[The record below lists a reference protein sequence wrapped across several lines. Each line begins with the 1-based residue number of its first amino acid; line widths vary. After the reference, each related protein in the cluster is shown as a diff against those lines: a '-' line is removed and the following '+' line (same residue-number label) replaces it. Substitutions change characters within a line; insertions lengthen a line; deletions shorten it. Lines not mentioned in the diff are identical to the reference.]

1 MGKGATFGA
10 GGLAGLL
17 IGIVLG
23 GMYLN
28 IAHGTGLNMG
38 DPFVLVTQF
47 PGWRGA
53 VLDPWR
59 AAFGI
64 VIGAALLVG
73 LGAVLFGMG
82 ARLTQ
87 YGQARWQDRADLKRN
102 GLLQPVGT
110 GLVFGKL
117 GRPGSAKA
125 FIAAT
130 YDKFPHALVVA
141 PTRAGKGVGYVIPN
155 CLLFPGSLVVLDVKG
170 EIFEATSRHRQ
181 ARGDQVFRFA
191 PFDFE
196 HPTRRY
202 NPLARIAKLA
212 SVDQRFTELSKLAS
226 YFLTVSDRGS
236 AQDFLENGRQLFVAA
251 SLYAIEQK
259 KPSIG
264 DVLKIITGGEKKSK
278 AYAAV
283 AKTTQIG
290 VVKRIFTDFGSMNER
305 TLTSTISV
313 LLGAGLNLWNNP
325 AVAKATSASD
335 FDFSS
340 LRSRPQSIYVVVNS
354 DDIKP
359 LAPLIRL
366 LFGELIATL
375 RASLPD
381 PETEPWPVM
390 IMLDEF
396 DQLGA
401 MPIVVQSLKQLAGHG
416 ARVSIITQSIPG
428 LDKIYDENDRLS
440 IESSAGMK
448 LYLSANDKKTANEVS
463 ESLGKTTKLSVSD
476 SYAQDHP
483 LARKRS
489 ISRRNEERPLLTP
502 DEVRRLSSDQVILV
516 PERQN
521 PILARRVVYYQDPVF
536 MKVYRA
542 QSGPYPFPELVE
554 ENGPGGGSVGEGVDV
569 ENRPVLAKIRIG
581 SRATASAVRNDETR
595 ALSGLRQDASGNLF
609 GWGEGKDRSVES
621 GQVEAMERAQD
632 VLGRVVK
639 GRDSED

>member
-1 MGKGATFGA
+1 M
-10 GGLAGLL
+10 
-17 IGIVLG
+17 
-23 GMYLN
+23 
-28 IAHGTGLNMG
+28 
-38 DPFVLVTQF
+38 
-47 PGWRGA
+47 
-53 VLDPWR
+53 
-59 AAFGI
+59 
-64 VIGAALLVG
+64 
-73 LGAVLFGMG
+73 
-82 ARLTQ
+82 
-87 YGQARWQDRADLKRN
+87 
-102 GLLQPVGT
+102 
-110 GLVFGKL
+110 
-117 GRPGSAKA
+117 
-125 FIAAT
+125 
-130 YDKFPHALVVA
+130 
-141 PTRAGKGVGYVIPN
+141 
-155 CLLFPGSLVVLDVKG
+155 
-170 EIFEATSRHRQ
+170 
-181 ARGDQVFRFA
+181 
-191 PFDFE
+191 
-196 HPTRRY
+196 
-202 NPLARIAKLA
+202 
-212 SVDQRFTELSKLAS
+212 
-226 YFLTVSDRGS
+226 
-236 AQDFLENGRQLFVAA
+236 AA